1 MYRIGMETTGRTFS
15 RREALQYSVLCG
27 ATAWFCGCGVPK
39 GSENDGSPRR
49 AWSPRIS
56 LAQWTFH
63 RTIKSGA
70 LDPMDFAPY
79 AAEQV
84 GVRGVEYVSTF
95 YRSMPLDGAWAHQ
108 LRQRAQGAGVE
119 SLLIMVDVE
128 GMLGA
133 PSAQVRR
140 EAVDAHRRWL
150 DVASVL
156 GCHSIR
162 VNALGEG
169 DAAAQVESCAD
180 GMSLLCEHAAKQ
192 GLWVLIEN
200 HGGCSCDGAWVAEV
214 VRTSGAK
221 NLGTLPDF
229 GNFKC
234 TDGSE
239 RDRYAG
245 VEAMLP
251 FARALSAKSHDFA
264 ADGSELHT
272 DYARM
277 LRLAQSAN
285 YAGWIGIEYEGK
297 VLGEVDGARRTRDLL
312 LRLGCRV

>member
-1 MYRIGMETTGRTFS
+1 MR
-15 RREALQYSVLCG
+15 SV
-27 ATAWFCGCGVPK
+27 
-39 GSENDGSPRR
+39 
-49 AWSPRIS
+49 WSPRIS

-63 RTIKSGA
+63 RAIKSGA
-70 LDPMDFAPY
+70 LDPMNFAPF
-79 AAEQV
+79 AMEQL
-84 GVRGVEYVSTF
+84 GVRGVEYVNTF
-95 YRSMPLDGAWAHQ
+95 YRSMPLDGAWVNQ

-119 SLLIMVDVE
+119 SLLIMVDIE
-128 GMLGA
+128 EMLGA
-133 PSAQVRR
+133 RSAQARR

-150 DVASVL
+150 DVASAL

-169 DAAAQVESCAD
+169 DAASQVAFCAD

-200 HGGCSCDGAWVAEV
+200 HGGCSCDGAWVTDV

-272 DYARM
+272 DYSRM

-285 YAGWIGIEYEGK
+285 YSGWIGIEYEGK
-297 VLGEVDGARRTRDLL
+297 VLGEVDGAGRTRDLL
-312 LRLGCRV
+312 LRLGCRI